1 MSDRRPRSQRP
12 DALQG
17 HLIRSAESGKDGE
30 VLSGHMLEGC
40 NHECWRAGRFGPS
53 AREAQ
58 LEVQAEDHTLAL
70 G

>member
-1 MSDRRPRSQRP
+1 M
-12 DALQG
+12 
-17 HLIRSAESGKDGE
+17 IRSAESGKDGE